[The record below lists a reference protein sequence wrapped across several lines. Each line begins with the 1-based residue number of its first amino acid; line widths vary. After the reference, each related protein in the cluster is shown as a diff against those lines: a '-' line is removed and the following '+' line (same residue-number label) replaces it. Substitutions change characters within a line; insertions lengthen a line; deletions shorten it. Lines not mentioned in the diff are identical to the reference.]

1 MLCVSTICACL
12 CFCLWL
18 FVVFEVMNVHLCVFA
33 LGEILDEIDDFAC
46 VNGRSPLTRCQV

>member
-1 MLCVSTICACL
+1 MCQHYLCVPL

-33 LGEILDEIDDFAC
+33 LSEILDEIHDLH
-46 VNGRSPLTRCQV
+46 V

>member
-1 MLCVSTICACL
+1 MCQHYLCVPL

-46 VNGRSPLTRCQV
+46 VNGRSPLTRRQV